1 MTPSR
6 RSCRG
11 PHGIRPRRENGRAS
25 IFSARAAK
33 RPTSVDAEQDRRNSN
48 RPITPTHQGGALRRM
63 AGRAVILQQDAD
75 VELSQRKWA
84 QQEGGLRRTA
94 GRAVILQQWA
104 QRGADADA
112 DVEVQLSRRRRLPW
126 MRRGSET
133 FSHPPRQFS
142 GQVAEARF
150 RGGLRCHPWTG
161 SPPLLRRTRFRTVS
175 DPGTAT
181 RSMSTILTQR
191 TSTPTGKRMRVGPSA
206 DGAMAARQE

>member
-1 MTPSR
+1 MPPSR

-11 PHGIRPRRENGRAS
+11 PHGIRSPRRENGRAS

-33 RPTSVDAEQDRRNSN
+33 RPTSVDAERDRRNSN
-48 RPITPTHQGGALRRM
+48 RPIPP
-63 AGRAVILQQDAD
+63 
-75 VELSQRKWA
+75 A
-84 QQEGGLRRTA
+84 QQGEALRRTA

-104 QRGADADA
+104 QWGADADA
-112 DVEVQLSRRRRLPW
+112 VVELSQRRRLPW
-126 MRRGSET
+126 RRRGSET

-142 GQVAEARF
+142 GQVAASEARF
-150 RGGLRCHPWTG
+150 RGGLRCRPWTG
-161 SPPLLRRTRFRTVS
+161 SPPLLRRTRCRSVS